1 MNKEYSEGK
10 SGMPINNRGPI
21 AEAVHEFDD
30 VVMASASQVSQPIPQ
45 YGPTPTEGA
54 GIDARTAPD
63 PKVTAEQQASIVS
76 GSPGAA
82 HGRVALLQQA
92 LICQLCEFLVDHVL
106 EHPDLL
112 KVRDPA
118 SAKVHAIELIKL
130 LSKDPGYG
138 PKFKI
143 ILDGLPAWKKYK
155 SQDHSLL
162 ITGHEQKADYF
173 LTDGSS
179 GTDTKMLTES

>member
-54 GIDARTAPD
+54 GIDARTSPD

-82 HGRVALLQQA
+82 HGRAALLQQA

-143 ILDGLPAWKKYK
+143 ILDGLPAW
-155 SQDHSLL
+155 
-162 ITGHEQKADYF
+162 
-173 LTDGSS
+173 
-179 GTDTKMLTES
+179 